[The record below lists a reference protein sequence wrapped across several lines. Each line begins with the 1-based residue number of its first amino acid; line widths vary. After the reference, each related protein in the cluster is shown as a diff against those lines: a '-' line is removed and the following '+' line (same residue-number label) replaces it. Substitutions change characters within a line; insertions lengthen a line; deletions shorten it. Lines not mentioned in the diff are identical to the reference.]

1 MMNIRLNLNAVW
13 ERFWG
18 VVWFFG
24 QPTRDT
30 KKDRLFVAGVFI
42 AIVVLHAIPIVL
54 LLPLATGLGLLAL

>member
-1 MMNIRLNLNAVW
+1 
-13 ERFWG
+13 
-18 VVWFFG
+18 VWFFG
-24 QPTRDT
+24 QPARDT